1 MDKKKITVNI
11 AIYAIV
17 LAIYN
22 IITFAIPFK
31 HIGVFWPAY
40 IFGLVAILVQ
50 VGIEAL
56 ALCGKTTLR
65 EKVYAFPMFRLG
77 FVYLAIQLVI
87 SLVFFIVTLFTEACP
102 SWIAWIIGAILL
114 GVFAILVL
122 LTDVTRDVIEEI
134 EEDEERQT
142 KQVKTFRISIDS
154 IMRRVEDED
163 LLAKL
168 NKLSDIAKYS
178 DPVSN
183 ESLYE
188 IEAEITDKITALTAC
203 VNGGDVES
211 AKALAEQA
219 IDLFEDRNAM
229 CKVSKR

>member
-1 MDKKKITVNI
+1 MNKKKITTNI

-17 LAIYN
+17 LVIYN
-22 IITFAIPFK
+22 LITFSIPFK
-31 HIGVFWPAY
+31 REGVFWPAY
-40 IFGLVAILVQ
+40 IFGLVAIFAQ
-50 VGIEAL
+50 VGVEVL
-56 ALCGKTTLR
+56 ALFGKKTLK
-65 EKVYAFPMFRLG
+65 EKVYTFPIFKLG

-87 SLVFFIVTLFTEACP
+87 SLVFFIVTLFTDAFP
-102 SWIAWIIGAILL
+102 TWIVWIAGAILL
-114 GVFAILVL
+114 CVFIILVL
-122 LTDVTRDVIEEI
+122 LADTTRDVIEEI
-134 EEDEERQT
+134 EEEEERQT

-154 IMRRVEDED
+154 VMRRVDDKE

-168 NKLSDIAKYS
+168 IKLSDIAKYS

-203 VNGGDVES
+203 VNGGETEN
-211 AKALAEQA
+211 AMALAEQA

-229 CKVSKR
+229 CKASKR

>member
-1 MDKKKITVNI
+1 MNKKKIIVNV
-11 AIYAIV
+11 AIYAII

-22 IITFAIPFK
+22 LITFVIPFK
-31 HIGVFWPAY
+31 HVGVFWPAY

-50 VGIEAL
+50 IGIEAL

-65 EKVYAFPMFRLG
+65 DKVYAFPMFRLG
-77 FVYLAIQLVI
+77 FVYLAIQLVV

-122 LTDVTRDVIEEI
+122 LTDVTRNVIEEI
-134 EEDEERQT
+134 EEEEERQT

-154 IMRRVEDED
+154 IMRRVEDKE

-168 NKLSDIAKYS
+168 NKLSDTARYS
-178 DPVSN
+178 DPVSS
-183 ESLYE
+183 EALYE
-188 IEAEITDKITALTAC
+188 IEAEITERIAELD
-203 VNGGDVES
+203 S
-211 AKALAEQA
+211 AVRSGNTELAKTLAEQA